1 MHSNKIS
8 ENRESMDNKVE
19 NHDISFCKKKKKKK
33 SFSISLKKITYFYFF
48 CRDYSYDN
56 IL

>member
-1 MHSNKIS
+1 MHSIKIS

-19 NHDISFCKKKKKKK
+19 NHDISFCKKKKKK

-48 CRDYSYDN
+48 CRDYYN